1 MNLQSD
7 HSDDFVLPSWMGKVF
22 GFLVLLVALG
32 VIYYGVHDG
41 IIDQNIAFRTKAGE
55 ISIGKGLVAV
65 IIGVAFSGI
74 GIALVRV
81 ASLIFKSSKAK

>member
-7 HSDDFVLPSWMGKVF
+7 HRDDLVLPSWMGGIVA
-22 GFLVLLVALG
+22 FLVFLVALG
-32 VIYYGVHDG
+32 VIYYGVNDG

-74 GIALVRV
+74 GIVLLRV
-81 ASLIFKSSKAK
+81 ALLILKSSKVK